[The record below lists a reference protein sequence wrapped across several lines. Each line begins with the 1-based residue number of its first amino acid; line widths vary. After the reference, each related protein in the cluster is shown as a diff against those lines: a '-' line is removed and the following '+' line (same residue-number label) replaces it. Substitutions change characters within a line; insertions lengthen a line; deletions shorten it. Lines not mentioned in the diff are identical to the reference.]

1 MKKNFPIVAMRR
13 RVWTSFGALALLATA
28 MGLYTLFFVRGACD
42 LPAVERASFL
52 LVHQMERFDHSYQF
66 ATSAAPDKIVRPL
79 AELQQILMD
88 TQTVEVPGCL
98 REAKAELVAYMG
110 AVVRAFLAYQ
120 AQEADLVRDLVGQSD
135 THYEEFHVEMEQ
147 VKGCAP
153 WCFR

>member
-1 MKKNFPIVAMRR
+1 MKEKFPIVFSRR
-13 RVWTSFGALALLATA
+13 RVWASFGALALLAA
-28 MGLYTLFFVRGACD
+28 AAGLYSLFFVRTACD
-42 LPAVERASFL
+42 VPAVERASFL

-98 REAKAELVAYMG
+98 RAAKGELVAYMG
-110 AVVRAFLAYQ
+110 SVVRAFLAYQ
-120 AQEADLVRDLVGQSD
+120 AQEADLVRELVGQSD
-135 THYEEFHVEMEQ
+135 IHYEEFHVEMDQ
-147 VKGCAP
+147 VMECAP